1 MSENIIKINVGTKP
15 VLDPGFI
22 PAVLWNKAYR
32 DALAQTG
39 EARKIVIALE
49 RNSDSI
55 STYAT
60 EIFPHIGGYR
70 QLNIKYV
77 ERLIKSLLWL
87 KGGYKLIIAGCDLL
101 VEDVRK
107 IYSVNGARSFDC
119 EIIGKRIYDRDFE
132 VVACLLSEAPKSSEV
147 QMQLGGHTDGCHIG
161 FDLGGSDRK
170 CAAVMDGKVIFT
182 EEVAWNPYF
191 ESNPEYHRHGI
202 LDSIKRAAERLPR
215 VDAIGGSAA
224 GTYINNVPRV
234 ASLFRG
240 VSEEDFKNHIQNIFT
255 DIQKKYNVP
264 LIVANDG
271 EVTALAGSL
280 TMKVNAVFGVSMGTS
295 MAGGYV
301 TAGGSITD
309 WLNEPAF
316 APVDYRDNAPVDEW
330 SGDRGCGVQYFSQ
343 HAVARL
349 AQTAGIILPED
360 MPFPDQLL
368 EMQRL
373 MEQDDIKAR
382 KIYETIGVYLAYSIA
397 HYAEFYELENLL
409 ILGRVTSGPGGDLM
423 LEVAENVLTKE
434 FPLISSTIK
443 LSTPNEQ
450 FKRHGQA
457 VIAASLPPII
467 KSRRLNDMASLKR
480 KH

>member
-1 MSENIIKINVGTKP
+1 MNKNIIKINIGTKP
-15 VLDPGFI
+15 PLDSGFI

-32 DALAQTG
+32 DAAAQTS
-39 EARKIVIALE
+39 EAPKIVIALE

-55 STYAT
+55 STYTT
-60 EIFPHIGGYR
+60 EIFPHTGDYR

-101 VEDVRK
+101 VEDIRK
-107 IYSVNGARSFDC
+107 IYSVNGARAFDC
-119 EIIGKRIYDRDFE
+119 DIIGRRIYGKNFE
-132 VVACLLSEAPKSSEV
+132 VVACPLPEAPENRENPKE
-147 QMQLGGHTDGCHIG
+147 LGGHMDGCRIG

-170 CAAVMDGKVIFT
+170 CAAVIDGKVIFT
-182 EEVAWNPYF
+182 EEMAWNPYF
-191 ESNPEYHRHGI
+191 ESNPEYHQHGI
-202 LDSIKRAAERLPR
+202 LDSIKRAAEKLPR

-224 GTYINNVPRV
+224 GTYIDNVPRA

-240 VSEEDFKNHIQNIFT
+240 VGEEDFKNHIQNIFN
-255 DIQKKYNVP
+255 DIKKKYNVP
-264 LIVANDG
+264 LIIANDG

-280 TMKVNAVFGVSMGTS
+280 TMKVNSVFGVSMGTS

-301 TAGGSITD
+301 TAGGNITD

-316 APVDYRDNAPVDEW
+316 APVDYRDAAPVDEW

-343 HAVARL
+343 QAVARL

-368 EMQRL
+368 EVQRL

-409 ILGRVTSGPGGDLM
+409 ILGRVTSGPGGDFM
-423 LEVAENVLTKE
+423 LEVVENVLKKE
-434 FPLISSTIK
+434 FPTIALNIK

-457 VIAASLPPII
+457 VIAASLPTIV
-467 KSRRLNDMASLKR
+467 KS
-480 KH
+480 